1 MKKWW
6 KYFEKKICNRWRKK
20 NEIPNKWKWLIVRKI
35 IDCNPCTTTLIFF
48 VLSISILSVN
58 DAKTRL
64 KKSFKNVSVLPF
76 KLLWYW
82 QIGNKN
88 IESIFKIFYFCQR
101 CEPIRTFPYMSVFSR
116 FIFPQNWTQNRIVLW
131 KLTKYVF
138 LQFCPI
144 SVSQDFPID
153 ENQTFTLVV
162 NLEKKS
168 SNVLIN

>member
-6 KYFEKKICNRWRKK
+6 KYFEKKKSVTDEEKK

-101 CEPIRTFPYMSVFSR
+101 CEPIRTFPYMSVFPLH
-116 FIFPQNWTQNRIVLW
+116 FPEIFRT
-131 KLTKYVF
+131 TKIEHKIE
-138 LQFCPI
+138 FCFE
-144 SVSQDFPID
+144 SYLKG
-153 ENQTFTLVV
+153 N
-162 NLEKKS
+162 
-168 SNVLIN
+168 

>member
-6 KYFEKKICNRWRKK
+6 KYFEKKSVTDEEKK
-20 NEIPNKWKWLIVRKI
+20 MKYRTNGNDWLCEKLLIVI
-35 IDCNPCTTTLIFF
+35 HVLLLWFFF

-116 FIFPQNWTQNRIVLW
+116 FIFPRFSEQQ
-131 KLTKYVF
+131 KLNTK
-138 LQFCPI
+138 
-144 SVSQDFPID
+144 
-153 ENQTFTLVV
+153 
-162 NLEKKS
+162 
-168 SNVLIN
+168 SNCALKAN